1 MTTSEI
7 SAVRDVLQRSYTA
20 WAAHD
25 ADAFA
30 ALYTEDA
37 TVVLRGMF
45 HRGREALRAFMK
57 DAFAGRLAGTRGV
70 DDPQDIRIVGGDTA
84 IVVSRAGVLMPG
96 EETVPADRAVLA
108 TWVLARIDGNWLVTA
123 YANTPA

>member
-20 WAAHD
+20 WAAQD

-45 HRGREALRAFMK
+45 HRGREAVRAFMK
-57 DAFAGRLAGTRGV
+57 DSFAGRLKDTRGV
-70 DDPQDIRIVGGDTA
+70 DDPKDIRIVGGDTA
-84 IVVSRAGVLMPG
+84 IVVSRAGVLQPG
-96 EETVPADRAVLA
+96 EDSVPDDRAVLA
-108 TWVLARIDGNWLVTA
+108 TWILAKVDGEWLVTA
-123 YANTPA
+123 YSNTPA